1 MLLPQEVRSAVAS
14 LSPGHRHSPK
24 GLILAAMSRVASQL
38 REESRERLLRMTPA
52 ERLEEAL
59 RLGQRAIAAYAAAH
73 GLQPGEAR
81 RELERAAQAGRSYS
95 RVMRD
100 LAG

>member
-1 MLLPQEVRSAVAS
+1 
-14 LSPGHRHSPK
+14 
-24 GLILAAMSRVASQL
+24 MSRVAQKL
-38 REESRERLLRMTPA
+38 REASRERVLRMTPA

-59 RLGQRAIAAYAAAH
+59 RLGQRAIADYAAAH
-73 GLQPGEAR
+73 GLERDAAR
-81 RELERAAQAGRSYS
+81 RELERAAQAGRRYS